1 MTTKTSRLRRSVVA
15 SSLGLLMLG
24 MTACGTATDT
34 AASAAETTSITST
47 DTGATTSSSD
57 TSTGSSTTTTADA
70 ATSSES
76 PTLEEMVA
84 AGVADGFD
92 QVEWTDPE
100 TGETLTYNIY
110 LPADYDESSSYPM
123 VVYIPDSSLV
133 GDDATAAL
141 SQYGALVWASESQQA
156 ETESIVV
163 VPSYPEVILD
173 DHGSFTMTDYVDMT
187 ARLVE
192 SLESEY
198 AVDTNRV
205 YGTGQSMG
213 AMTIMYLAA
222 QDPDLFAAEMI
233 VSGQWDITQLTGLA
247 DETFVYTAA
256 AGDDKA
262 SVGQTDVEAML
273 DEAGVD
279 YSTTT
284 ADATAAEATEAAAE
298 EMLAAGD
305 SANFLTFDEGTV
317 LEASGSSG
325 SGAMG
330 GEHMAS
336 FQPAY
341 EISALRT
348 WLLQQTAA

>member
-1 MTTKTSRLRRSVVA
+1 MTTKTSRLRRSVAA
-15 SSLGLLMLG
+15 STMGLVLLA
-24 MTACGTATDT
+24 MTACGTTTDT
-34 AASAAETTSITST
+34 SASAAETTSVASSAASDESADTATST
-47 DTGATTSSSD
+47 ETGATTSAAS
-57 TSTGSSTTTTADA
+57 TST
-70 ATSSES
+70 ES

-100 TGETLTYNIY
+100 TGTTLTYNIY

-141 SQYGALVWASESQQA
+141 SQYGALVWASEAMQA
-156 ETESIVV
+156 EAETIVV

-192 SLESEY
+192 SLETTY
-198 AVDTNRV
+198 AVDANRV

-273 DEAGVD
+273 DDAGVA
-279 YSTTT
+279 YGTTT
-284 ADATAAEATEAAAE
+284 ADATDAEATEAAAE
-298 EMLAAGD
+298 QMLAAGD

-317 LEASGSSG
+317 LEASGSDG
-325 SGAMG
+325 GMG